1 MPCCLRARFHLL
13 RVNKLWTDR
22 RTDKKCPEGIT
33 GIMIILPTLRTPTL
47 VHAHL
52 ISEQQAQGTTLEP
65 QTYVTQSMDSQT
77 VTAVVAH
84 PTAQLLAAATGLSPG
99 SVHQAARPC
108 RRSLYRRRG
117 HRGHRPAHTGWHL
130 PPPPHF
136 PVLNPPP
143 YLARPRA
150 HLPPSSPPQERLPA
164 NSTKLP
170 CGGRPKRPPHPAPLR
185 ASAHR
190 RDGGPV
196 GSPDGAEAAG
206 APGHPR
212 HDPRELRQCLER
224 LSVLPMTG
232 DILAD
237 TGVRKTVRGLRK
249 HQLVG
254 SLAKELAARWKILA
268 LLDREARPE
277 HRVAPGERPADA
289 LPGRRQHGETDA
301 QRELGPPGKRAPSP
315 EGATEHGRKRPREAP
330 APSSDFL
337 RLQAPRGGSAG
348 PPQVARHPSTSP
360 REPGPA
366 APADI
371 SAVGGTQASHEGP
384 GLRPRPS
391 TEKEFQEPASSFQA
405 CLHYEEPP
413 KKKKAPGKT
422 SATSTLA
429 ETQPTRGASQSGPR
443 DSDLLGKLPKV
454 KGHEEP
460 QKPQPAEADAAKL
473 EKVSSAAAAMPPPAL
488 PFPGRRPAAVPFPPS
503 TPAPLPRTGS
513 GSAVLAPRR
522 GRGRPRRRGR
532 SSGRGRGRTRA
543 RGRIYWGSVFQD
555 ARVFWLQAGLLPP
568 PPLPPPQPAGHAGR
582 DRAPGMLLGR
592 SGNPDCLPEPAWE
605 TCSPAQLWRTQK
617 SRHVPVEQTD
627 RLWRRRCSK
636 DFKGETPRERESW
649 REMYL
654 RLREA
659 RERRL
664 QAVAARIQSA
674 QAKKAHGRQTQ
685 MILFNPLAQPPDQIA
700 GSSFSGASSASGNPG
715 AQRPACA
722 SGSAA
727 RAPAPAP
734 SVLAAN
740 TRKATAKKAAPL
752 MAKTLRDYKHCKSRS
767 YRP

>member
-1 MPCCLRARFHLL
+1 MAAQWAR
-13 RVNKLWTDR
+13 
-22 RTDKKCPEGIT
+22 
-33 GIMIILPTLRTPTL
+33 
-47 VHAHL
+47 
-52 ISEQQAQGTTLEP
+52 
-65 QTYVTQSMDSQT
+65 QT
-77 VTAVVAH
+77 VQKLQAR
-84 PTAQLLAAATGLSPG
+84 LATHA
-99 SVHQAARPC
+99 
-108 RRSLYRRRG
+108 
-117 HRGHRPAHTGWHL
+117 
-130 PPPPHF
+130 
-136 PVLNPPP
+136 
-143 YLARPRA
+143 
-150 HLPPSSPPQERLPA
+150 
-164 NSTKLP
+164 
-170 CGGRPKRPPHPAPLR
+170 
-185 ASAHR
+185 
-190 RDGGPV
+190 
-196 GSPDGAEAAG
+196 
-206 APGHPR
+206 

-488 PFPGRRPAAVPFPPS
+488 PFPGAQAS
-503 TPAPLPRTGS
+503 CSPLPALHASSPFHALGAAAPSWLHEGEEEDQDGEEDRAAEAEEGPEQGAAFTGGRVYSKMPVYS
-513 GSAVLAPRR
+513 GSKRGSFRRRRAAAAASRTCGKRQGSWNAPRKER
-522 GRGRPRRRGR
+522 EPPTAFPSPPGRP
-532 SSGRGRGRTRA
+532 
-543 RGRIYWGSVFQD
+543 
-555 ARVFWLQAGLLPP
+555 
-568 PPLPPPQPAGHAGR
+568 
-582 DRAPGMLLGR
+582 
-592 SGNPDCLPEPAWE
+592 
-605 TCSPAQLWRTQK
+605 
-617 SRHVPVEQTD
+617 TD

-700 GSSFSGASSASGNPG
+700 GWQQKSPGATAPSRTGSSFSGASSASGNPG

>member
-1 MPCCLRARFHLL
+1 MAAQWAR
-13 RVNKLWTDR
+13 
-22 RTDKKCPEGIT
+22 
-33 GIMIILPTLRTPTL
+33 
-47 VHAHL
+47 
-52 ISEQQAQGTTLEP
+52 
-65 QTYVTQSMDSQT
+65 QT
-77 VTAVVAH
+77 VQKLQAR
-84 PTAQLLAAATGLSPG
+84 LATHA
-99 SVHQAARPC
+99 
-108 RRSLYRRRG
+108 
-117 HRGHRPAHTGWHL
+117 
-130 PPPPHF
+130 
-136 PVLNPPP
+136 
-143 YLARPRA
+143 
-150 HLPPSSPPQERLPA
+150 
-164 NSTKLP
+164 
-170 CGGRPKRPPHPAPLR
+170 
-185 ASAHR
+185 
-190 RDGGPV
+190 
-196 GSPDGAEAAG
+196 
-206 APGHPR
+206 

-488 PFPGRRPAAVPFPPS
+488 PFPGAQASCSPLPALHASSPS
-503 TPAPLPRTGS
+503 THWERQRRLGSTKGKRKTKTERKIERQRVYSKMPVYS
-513 GSAVLAPRR
+513 GSKR
-522 GRGRPRRRGR
+522 GSFRRRRCRRR
-532 SSGRGRGRTRA
+532 SQ
-543 RGRIYWGSVFQD
+543 QD
-555 ARVFWLQAGLLPP
+555 MREETGLLECSSEG
-568 PPLPPPQPAGHAGR
+568 AGT
-582 DRAPGMLLGR
+582 
-592 SGNPDCLPEPAWE
+592 PDCLPEPAWE

-664 QAVAARIQSA
+664 QAVA
-674 QAKKAHGRQTQ
+674 
-685 MILFNPLAQPPDQIA
+685 
-700 GSSFSGASSASGNPG
+700 PG
-715 AQRPACA
+715 
-722 SGSAA
+722 
-727 RAPAPAP
+727 
-734 SVLAAN
+734 L
-740 TRKATAKKAAPL
+740 
-752 MAKTLRDYKHCKSRS
+752 
-767 YRP
+767 

>member
-1 MPCCLRARFHLL
+1 MAAQWAR
-13 RVNKLWTDR
+13 
-22 RTDKKCPEGIT
+22 
-33 GIMIILPTLRTPTL
+33 
-47 VHAHL
+47 
-52 ISEQQAQGTTLEP
+52 
-65 QTYVTQSMDSQT
+65 QT
-77 VTAVVAH
+77 VQKLQAR
-84 PTAQLLAAATGLSPG
+84 LATHA
-99 SVHQAARPC
+99 
-108 RRSLYRRRG
+108 
-117 HRGHRPAHTGWHL
+117 
-130 PPPPHF
+130 
-136 PVLNPPP
+136 
-143 YLARPRA
+143 
-150 HLPPSSPPQERLPA
+150 
-164 NSTKLP
+164 
-170 CGGRPKRPPHPAPLR
+170 
-185 ASAHR
+185 
-190 RDGGPV
+190 
-196 GSPDGAEAAG
+196 
-206 APGHPR
+206 

-488 PFPGRRPAAVPFPPS
+488 PFPGAQAS
-503 TPAPLPRTGS
+503 CSPLPALHASSPFHALGAAAPSWLHEGEEEDQDGEEDRAAEAEEGPEQGAAFTGGRVYSKMPVYS
-513 GSAVLAPRR
+513 GSKR
-522 GRGRPRRRGR
+522 GSFRRRRCRRR
-532 SSGRGRGRTRA
+532 SQ
-543 RGRIYWGSVFQD
+543 QD
-555 ARVFWLQAGLLPP
+555 MREETGLLECSSEG
-568 PPLPPPQPAGHAGR
+568 AGT
-582 DRAPGMLLGR
+582 
-592 SGNPDCLPEPAWE
+592 PDCLPEPAWE

-700 GSSFSGASSASGNPG
+700 GWQQKSPGATAPSRTGSSFSGASSASGNPG